1 MRRREYRDQGRERYE
16 ALRRSYQIEEG
27 PFDYRTLEWEHA
39 DEAEPAEIEE
49 ALDEIEDLPKP
60 I

>member
-1 MRRREYRDQGRERYE
+1 MKFN
-16 ALRRSYQIEEG
+16 QIEEG